1 MQKMQNV
8 VGLFGTCDGSQWR
21 VPVIETLDN
30 HGIAWYNPD
39 AGANWEPWMV
49 EEENTHLREDHIIL
63 FPILGESL
71 GQGSLAEIGFS
82 VLNIVRNITSGKSD
96 QTLIVLIDDVC
107 TDDRK
112 TVDERKTSDRTR
124 KLAKSKLAAVD
135 HPNVYLV
142 NTVDEMVALGT
153 QLHELYAQK
162 DSIDEQFR
170 PTVADS
176 A

>member
-1 MQKMQNV
+1 MQNV
-8 VGLFGTCDGSQWR
+8 IGLFGTCDNSPWR
-21 VPVIETLDN
+21 GPVIETLDR

-39 AGANWEPWMV
+39 AGDNWEPWMV
-49 EEENTHLREDHIIL
+49 EEENMHLREDHIIL

-96 QTLIVLIDDVC
+96 QTLVVLIDDEC
-107 TDDRK
+107 T
-112 TVDERKTSDRTR
+112 DERKTAEERKTSNRSR

-142 NTVDEMVALGT
+142 ETLDDMVSLGI
-153 QLHELYAQK
+153 QLHELYQQK
-162 DSIDEQFR
+162 DAIDERFR
-170 PTVADS
+170 PVAEEKT